1 MSNSFMARLLDT
13 GLEKTLGID
22 HVSPLELTPEE
33 QEQMCRDWVGKKVNI
48 SHDRKKP
55 RGTVEGSWF
64 NQQDGSTHVIIST
77 DDSEEGKKA
86 ADAVREGKL
95 PSVSAGW
102 AAMVDN
108 ETGEILKKC
117 ADHVALCK
125 TPVYKGSIVYG
136 VASNDDAAERAN
148 VMIRTAG
155 GLGIVPI
162 EGMNASIVLEKKGKE
177 TSFFFYFGD
186 SLPPPKQNF
195 FVIQT
200 KGSKERKKN
209 SRECSYNMFFL
220 TNVQYIRN
228 ASTRTCQ
235 YGLKRYWIVDRAVP

>member
-177 TSFFFYFGD
+177 TSFFLLWRF
-186 SLPPPKQNF
+186 SPASKTKF
-195 FVIQT
+195 FCHTNQGVQR
-200 KGSKERKKN
+200 EKK
-209 SRECSYNMFFL
+209 
-220 TNVQYIRN
+220 
-228 ASTRTCQ
+228 
-235 YGLKRYWIVDRAVP
+235 K